1 MKYMIGMMRCFGLLI
16 VCFIFFSCSDN
27 KAEQNTPAPP
37 PPIYYFYPKANVY
50 FDTVNRD
57 YVFLGSDGKTWTAE
71 KQIPAAMQSMMD
83 KSILLDTFSQPV
95 WKDNQN
101 HRLIYSAVLYAVP
114 EDTIEKKPLP
124 IAEQKPVDA
133 EVDEKKEK
141 KGLRKF
147 LDKLFG
153 KKKKDKEEKSQN

>member
-1 MKYMIGMMRCFGLLI
+1 MMRCFVLLMI
-16 VCFIFFSCSDN
+16 CLSVLSCSNN
-27 KAEQNTPAPP
+27 KAEQSAPPPP

-50 FDTVNRD
+50 FDTVNKD
-57 YVFLGSDGKTWTAE
+57 YVFLGNDGKTWTSE

-83 KSILLDTFSQPV
+83 KSVLLDSFAQPV

-101 HRLIYSAVLYAVP
+101 HRLIYSAVLYASP
-114 EDTIEKKPLP
+114 EDTIERKPEPPPVAQLP
-124 IAEQKPVDA
+124 DDHDSA
-133 EVDEKKEK
+133 EKKEK

-153 KKKKDKEEKSQN
+153 KKKKEKKEE

>member
-1 MKYMIGMMRCFGLLI
+1 MRSSILMIICFLSFA
-16 VCFIFFSCSDN
+16 CTDN
-27 KAEQNTPAPP
+27 KGKNTAAAPP

-50 FDTVNRD
+50 YDTVNKD
-57 YVFLGSDGKTWTAE
+57 YVFLGGDGGNWTSG

-101 HRLIYSAVLYAVP
+101 HRLIYSAVLYASP
-114 EDTIEKKPLP
+114 NDTIEKKPEP
-124 IAEQKPVDA
+124 IAEKPVTDPDTV
-133 EVDEKKEK
+133 EQKKEK

-153 KKKKDKEEKSQN
+153 KKKKDKEAEN